1 MPSVI
6 VAEHQHGQISSF
18 CTCEELL
25 DGGGP
30 DWEKYRAFENLII
43 FGVQYWCGTSN
54 PYWTFNRR
62 CAFCWGTLFEIFSEG
77 RPLVCELVILSGGA
91 FFKNFGIGL
100 KEVLVIQLP
109 LSSQ

>member
-30 DWEKYRAFENLII
+30 DWEKYRAFED
-43 FGVQYWCGTSN
+43 
-54 PYWTFNRR
+54 FNN
-62 CAFCWGTLFEIFSEG
+62 FWSTM
-77 RPLVCELVILSGGA
+77 LVWSFQSLLD
-91 FFKNFGIGL
+91 F
-100 KEVLVIQLP
+100 
-109 LSSQ
+109 